1 VSAPRF
7 EELVIALGREF
18 RRRRMNGHVAAL
30 RRFYRARQR
39 RQAFQ
44 ELASERGWD
53 EDVVIEWLSIFRI
66 APFDRI
72 YIQQPKEAACPHCA
86 RDHAQGAD
94 VDFRA
99 IFPGGRLQEC
109 RACKAAWLSSDGT
122 RDDTYVRGPGVIEE
136 PRGGRRG

>member
-30 RRFYRARQR
+30 RRFYRARR
-39 RQAFQ
+39 RRATFE
-44 ELASERGWD
+44 ELASERSWN

-72 YIQQPKEAACPHCA
+72 YAVQPKDAPCPRCA
-86 RDHAQGAD
+86 KGHAQGAD
-94 VDFRA
+94 VDYRA
-99 IFPGGRLQEC
+99 IFPGGRLQQC
-109 RACKAAWLSSDGT
+109 RACKAVWLSSDGT
-122 RDDTYVRGPGVIEE
+122 RDGSYVRGPGVVEE
-136 PRGGRRG
+136 PKGGRK